1 MQLLLVRTP
10 CPRYHEAVE
19 EVFETP
25 EVKKVLADNDAM
37 FKELTKLTGMP
48 IKTPDDVQSLYGTL
62 RAEQEHGLRLP
73 DWTAKYFP
81 NKLQPLTEAS
91 FIYNIQTDELKR
103 LKAGPFLHKL
113 IKEWSHK
120 RNGTFIP
127 SGRKMFA
134 YAGHDS
140 TIVNILSAIG
150 VWEQQLPLY
159 GMMGIFELLEDK
171 KTKEWGVRVFLR
183 RLGER
188 EATPLTIPGCE
199 QFCPLDK
206 FIEITKHLDVS
217 ESKREC
223 TPKNKNFVTP
233 PPSGP

>member
-1 MQLLLVRTP
+1 MLLVRTP
-10 CPRYHEAVE
+10 CARYHEAVE
-19 EVFETP
+19 EVFKTP
-25 EVKKVLADNDAM
+25 EVKKVLTDNQALFD
-37 FKELTKLTGMP
+37 ELTRHSGMP

-73 DWTAKYFP
+73 EWTAQYFP
-81 NKLQPLTEAS
+81 NRLLELTEKS

-113 IKEWSHK
+113 VNEMTQK
-120 RNGTFIP
+120 RNGTLSP
-127 SGRKMFA
+127 SGRKIYA

-140 TIVNILSAIG
+140 TIVNIFASIG

-171 KTKEWGVRVFLR
+171 TTQVWGVRVFLR

-206 FIEITKHLDVS
+206 FIEITKHLCVAED
-217 ESKREC
+217 KREC
-223 TPKNKNFVTP
+223 KAINKNFVTP